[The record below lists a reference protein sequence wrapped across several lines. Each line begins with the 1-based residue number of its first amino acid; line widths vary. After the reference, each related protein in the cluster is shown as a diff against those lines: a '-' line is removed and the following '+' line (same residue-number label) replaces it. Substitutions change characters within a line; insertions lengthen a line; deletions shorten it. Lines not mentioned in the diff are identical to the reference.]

1 VRQLA
6 AHSASD
12 EPSCVTCLADR
23 VPCPVSRVQQSAD
36 FTLPFASAQSAQIC
50 VLWLTVLPPQ
60 KQAQPAA
67 SPQGGWFQTHIHKG
81 C

>member
-1 VRQLA
+1 MRQLA

-12 EPSCVTCLADR
+12 EPSCVTCLAD
-23 VPCPVSRVQQSAD
+23 QQSAD